1 MGAVTATSR
10 THDLT
15 RLLEDAERW
24 NAYAAKMN
32 AKALAAG
39 IVTAEQLERDRQA
52 SQAALARLRAR
63 LVQP

>member
-1 MGAVTATSR
+1 MMSLSSPPKEQMVA
-10 THDLT
+10 
-15 RLLEDAERW
+15 DAQAW
-24 NAYAAKMN
+24 NQWAAQVN
-32 AKALAAG
+32 ARALAAG

>member
-52 SQAALARLRAR
+52 SQAALARLTSR
-63 LVQP
+63 LQP